1 MIGTVERRCEMVVV
15 AVMAPAREVVI
26 AESALRIL
34 VPLAAAAVGAKK
46 AAVEALVA
54 KYKAVL
60 AGGAK

>member
-1 MIGTVERRCEMVVV
+1 MVAV

-46 AAVEALVA
+46 AAVLALIE
-54 KYKAVL
+54 KWRAVL
-60 AGGAK
+60 AAKGGAA

>member
-1 MIGTVERRCEMVVV
+1 MVVV